1 MKTTTLSSLTF
12 INSGLKKFNYLI
24 DKKSFWFSYIFC
36 LGFFDLA
43 LALYETKN
51 PDNIMN
57 AFKLNIYI
65 GGNLIILFTVFILLL
80 IRGNQEILGKNLFNN
95 LWRVWAG
102 NFIAGIWILL
112 GTICFVIPGIILSIR
127 YIYINEI
134 ILFEQSSI
142 PKALSRSKDL
152 VKYNGGKVIK
162 ACFIVFMISIFINF
176 IPTLILALIDVSI
189 TNSFLYNYL
198 LSVIASLTAVLFTTI
213 VYTGYLDA
221 VSHEVKKSQ

>member
-1 MKTTTLSSLTF
+1 M
-12 INSGLKKFNYLI
+12 
-24 DKKSFWFSYIFC
+24 FW

-57 AFKLNIYI
+57 AFKLDLYI
-65 GGNLIILFTVFILLL
+65 GGNLIILFTVFILML
-80 IRGNQEILGKNLFNN
+80 IRGNQEILGKNLLNN
-95 LWRVWAG
+95 LLRVWTG
-102 NFIAGIWILL
+102 NFIAGFWIFL
-112 GTICFVIPGIILSIR
+112 GTICFIVPGIILYIR

-142 PKALSRSKDL
+142 PKALSRSRDL

-162 ACFIVFMISIFINF
+162 ACVIVFLISLFISF
-176 IPTLILALIDVSI
+176 IASFILTLIDESI
-189 TNSFLYNYL
+189 MNSFLYNYL
-198 LSVIASLTAVLFTTI
+198 LSVIGSLIAVLFTTI

-221 VSHEVKKSQ
+221 VNQEVKESK